1 MYLKDVCIE
10 IINQLIDVT
19 KHLKPEEFCL
29 PLEILSGSSIGKHQR
44 HVIEFYQIL
53 LSNYQEGKISYDK
66 RAHNGEMENSR
77 EKAIIAL
84 QKLKDSLKLLKS
96 DKALLLAASFSTD
109 KDEVI
114 YMESSLARE
123 LAFNLEHAIHHM
135 AIVKIA
141 IKLNFPHIS
150 IPKNFGI
157 AYSTLQYEKSN
168 EEKKKEFILQSKV

>member
-1 MYLKDVCIE
+1 MYLKDVSIE

-19 KHLKPEEFCL
+19 RQLQPGEFSL
-29 PLEILSGSSIGKHQR
+29 PLELLSGSSIGKHQR

-53 LSNYQEGKISYDK
+53 LSNYKKGKLSYDK
-66 RAHNGEMENSR
+66 RAHNGEMENNR
-77 EKAIIAL
+77 DKAIMAL
-84 QKLKDSLKLLKS
+84 QKLKDSLQLLKS
-96 DKALLLAASFSTD
+96 DKALLLGASYSTD
-109 KDEVI
+109 KDEKI

-168 EEKKKEFILQSKV
+168 EDKKETFVLQPKV